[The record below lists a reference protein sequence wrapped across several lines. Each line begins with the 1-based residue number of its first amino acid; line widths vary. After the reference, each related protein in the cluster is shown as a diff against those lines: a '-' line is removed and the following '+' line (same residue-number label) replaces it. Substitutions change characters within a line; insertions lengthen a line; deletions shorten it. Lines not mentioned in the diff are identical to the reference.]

1 MATYG
6 GGGAA
11 AAAGAAE
18 QVANHAPSKRSKGVF
33 WSKIAKKDGGPG
45 ANATT
50 PRVNSCIL
58 SVLCRHPMSRELSL
72 CSAVLTCRSFIVS
85 ISCSSVRFLACPP
98 SRDRD
103 GITGIA
109 KEDAAVLEEFF
120 EVAIHHLLY
129 VRNVYP
135 PCTSHLQKNPVNICL
150 IVSSVCSTFRTLSL
164 LHR

>member
-11 AAAGAAE
+11 AAGGAAE

-85 ISCSSVRFLACPP
+85 ISFALPFAFSVPPVSGQGRHHWYSKGRCCCAGRILRGGDPPP
-98 SRDRD
+98 SLRPERVP
-103 GITGIA
+103 T
-109 KEDAAVLEEFF
+109 
-120 EVAIHHLLY
+120 LY
-129 VRNVYP
+129 V
-135 PCTSHLQKNPVNICL
+135 TSSEKSCKYMFDSI
-150 IVSSVCSTFRTLSL
+150 
-164 LHR
+164 